1 MPIGWIRLYSRTG
14 WAYKWWR
21 VIWHQRSV
29 LGISGWRGQIY
40 QPPHLPLYTHTH
52 AADPTQHTWEFEC
65 RVWSIYGV
73 KCDKSLLPI
82 FWLCLFSLFFFF
94 FCVSVCVCVYLYIL
108 IIRATI
114 YMNTLVRPSGQEN
127 TCAAGIDVRKS
138 TWTQLLLWLS
148 LENK

>member
-52 AADPTQHTWEFEC
+52 TQQTPHSTPGSLSVEFD
-65 RVWSIYGV
+65 RFMASSVINPS
-73 KCDKSLLPI
+73 SP
-82 FWLCLFSLFFFF
+82 FSD
-94 FCVSVCVCVYLYIL
+94 CVYFLYSFSSSVCLCVPLYSNHPCHYLY
-108 IIRATI
+108 
-114 YMNTLVRPSGQEN
+114 EH
-127 TCAAGIDVRKS
+127 TCAPSWPRKHVCCRYRHTQEYLYS
-138 TWTQLLLWLS
+138 TAVALIR
-148 LENK
+148 E